1 MPGLRNDQSGGT
13 ADDRNDETEDA
24 RVTPPE
30 AERWPGDDRLVVR
43 VTPVLKMDLKPV
55 TCADYARFVEAT
67 GYKAPR
73 PDGAPQSELRD
84 APVVHVDIE
93 DARAYARW
101 AKKRLPIEH
110 EWVDGLLR
118 IGAEAASVGITWEWT
133 ASRHRTGHVVRGGP
147 YRDRPGTKGA
157 ATNRS
162 WEDSA
167 SRDVGF
173 RCVVDG

>member
-1 MPGLRNDQSGGT
+1 MPGPNHDKNGVAHDWSE
-13 ADDRNDETEDA
+13 ETKELHGVPD
-24 RVTPPE
+24 

-43 VTPVLKMDLKPV
+43 VTPVLKMDV
-55 TCADYARFVEAT
+55 RAVSHADYARFVDAT
-67 GYKAPR
+67 GYNAPW
-73 PDGAPQSELRD
+73 PGDAPLTELLD
-84 APVVHVDIE
+84 APVVNVDIE

-101 AKKRLPIEH
+101 AKKRLPLEH
-110 EWVDGLLR
+110 EWFDGMVR
-118 IGAEAASVGITWEWT
+118 VSGDMAGVGAVWEWT

-147 YRDRPGTKGA
+147 YRDRPDTRGVAK
-157 ATNRS
+157 NRS